1 MIWIINNCALLILG
15 TIAGVLGIS
24 FYFRNKGSAGNIRY
38 YMLFYGV
45 FSALW
50 CLCYAILGVTTD
62 LSFCAGIRTVGLLAI
77 DAFLIN
83 ETLIVTEM
91 AGIRK
96 RTAMFIHIVVCMMSV
111 ADILIYSHKDVDNF
125 VREDGYTRWFA
136 NTEMH
141 LNRTIHNIY
150 EIMMFLLLFI
160 LALIWMKRTKL
171 KRSRRFLKI
180 LIFANFSILFFT
192 IPDTLFPAIGLPGIA
207 TSGLGGAVCTIVM
220 WYGANVINSFDVSVG
235 NITRRVFNFIEA
247 GVIVFDTNRRIAIMN
262 AYAENRM
269 PKGAKTE
276 LREMFSISETD
287 VNAMFEKGANE
298 IYSTRLWDKKGEK
311 AYSVKLNS
319 VKDTYG
325 EPYCILMVFAD
336 ITEEIKLADKFA
348 IASQAKS
355 QFLAQMSH
363 EIRTPINA
371 VLGMNEMI
379 LRESKD
385 DNILEYAAN
394 IDSAGNTLL
403 SLINSILDFSKIE
416 DGKMELVPVKYDTAS
431 LLNDL
436 YHSIIQRAD
445 SKGLAF
451 VMEADRNLPCSLF
464 GDDIRVS
471 QVIMNLLTNAV
482 KYTEKGTVTLSVSIV
497 EMNGKNARLRVSVK
511 DTGIGIK
518 DEDLGRLF
526 ESFERLDEIRNRNIE
541 GTGLGI
547 SIVTSLLRMM
557 GSSLQVNSRYGEGSE
572 FYFVLEQGI
581 SDPTPIGNLQ
591 ERMKK
596 RTEHKDTTDVIN
608 APSARVLLVD
618 DNDMNLKVAKNLLK
632 LCGIKPDMA
641 SSGEEAI
648 EFMRRG
654 TYDVVFLDHMMP
666 KMDGIETLRKLKS
679 EDLVPENTT
688 IIALTANAVVGA
700 REMYLKDGFKDYLS
714 KPMEVKKLVEKLK
727 KYLPESAYAEKTDN
741 TALNAERKDAEAPLP
756 ADDEIMEFYPED
768 PDENSGE
775 LNDGSV
781 YDKEKLTNAG
791 VDVVSGLGYSG
802 NDEEFYG
809 EMLDEF
815 ASSFEGKIAALDGFL
830 AAENWKDYN
839 VKVHAMKSNARMIG
853 AESLSVQALKL
864 EEASK
869 KEDTA
874 YVRENHV
881 LLAESGRKL
890 VEAINESLGR

>member
-1 MIWIINNCALLILG
+1 MIWIINNCALLISG
-15 TIAGVLGIS
+15 TIAGVMGVS
-24 FYFRNKGSAGNIRY
+24 FYMRNRGSAGNIRY

-50 CLCYAILGVTTD
+50 CLSYAVLGVTTE
-62 LSFCAGIRTVGLLAI
+62 LSACAGIRIVGLVAI

-83 ETLIVTEM
+83 ETFLVTEM
-91 AGIRK
+91 SGIHKRK
-96 RTAMFIHIVVCMMSV
+96 ALLIHIAVAAMSV
-111 ADILIYSHKDVDNF
+111 TDLIVYSHKDVDIF
-125 VREDGYTRWFA
+125 VRGDGYTRWYA
-136 NTEMH
+136 NADMQF
-141 LNRTIHNIY
+141 NRTVHNIY
-150 EIMMFLLLFI
+150 EILMFVLLFV
-160 LALIWMKRTKL
+160 LALIWMKRTKI
-171 KRSRRFLKI
+171 KRSRKFLSI
-180 LIFANFSILFFT
+180 LIIANFSILFFT
-192 IPDTLFPAIGLPGIA
+192 IPDTLFPALGLPGIA

-220 WYGANVINSFDVSVG
+220 WYGAIVINSFDVTVG
-235 NITRRVFNFIEA
+235 NITQRAFDFIEA
-247 GVIVFDTNRRIAIMN
+247 GVIVFDTNRNIALMN
-262 AYAENRM
+262 SYAENRLAGG
-269 PKGAKTE
+269 KNCT
-276 LREMFSISETD
+276 LRDLFSISETD
-287 VNAMFEKGANE
+287 INTMFEKGAND

-336 ITEEIKLADKFA
+336 ITEEIELADKFA

-385 DNILEYAAN
+385 NDILEYATN

-445 SKGLAF
+445 SKGLSF
-451 VMEADRNLPCSLF
+451 VMEADPKLPCALF

-471 QVIMNLLTNAV
+471 QIIMNLLTNAV
-482 KYTEKGTVTLSVSIV
+482 KYTDKGTVTLSVSAA
-497 EMNGKNARLRVSVK
+497 EMNAKSIKLHVSVK

-557 GSSLQVNSRYGEGSE
+557 GSSLQVKSRYGEGSE
-572 FYFVLEQGI
+572 FYFVLEQEI
-581 SDPTPIGNLQ
+581 SDPTPIGDLQ
-591 ERMKK
+591 ERMKNHTD
-596 RTEHKDTTDVIN
+596 RKDKADVIS
-608 APSARVLLVD
+608 APGARVLLVD
-618 DNDMNLKVAKNLLK
+618 DNEMNLKVAKNLLK

-648 EFMRRG
+648 GYMRRA
-654 TYDVVFLDHMMP
+654 TYDIVFLDHMMP

-679 EDLVPENTT
+679 EGLVPGCTT
-688 IIALTANAVVGA
+688 VIALTANAVVGA

-714 KPMEVKKLVEKLK
+714 KPIEVKKLVEKLK
-727 KYLPESAYAEKTDN
+727 KYLPESAYTEKAETDDAAHKTGSGRF
-741 TALNAERKDAEAPLP
+741 TQS
-756 ADDEIMEFYPED
+756 DDEEVMEFYPDDSNESSAAED
-768 PDENSGE
+768 ARSG
-775 LNDGSV
+775 
-781 YDKEKLTNAG
+781 YDSDKLASAG
-791 VDVVSGLGYSG
+791 IDVKAGLGYSA
-802 NDEEFYG
+802 NDESIYAEL
-809 EMLDEF
+809 LDEF
-815 ASSFEGKIAALDGFL
+815 AATFDEKISALDGFI
-830 AAENWKDYN
+830 AEENWNDYN
-839 VKVHAMKSNARMIG
+839 IKVHAFKSNARMIG
-853 AESLSVQALKL
+853 AESLSSQALKL
-864 EEASK
+864 EEASGN
-869 KEDTA
+869 EDTG
-874 YVRENHV
+874 YVKENHSIF
-881 LLAESGRKL
+881 AESGRKI
-890 VEAINESLGR
+890 VKAITESRR

>member
-15 TIAGVLGIS
+15 TIAGVMGVS
-24 FYFRNKGSAGNIRY
+24 FYMRNKSSTGNIRY

-50 CLCYAILGVTTD
+50 CISYAVIGVSPD
-62 LSFCAGIRTVGLLAI
+62 LSLCAGIRIVGLIAI
-77 DAFLIN
+77 DGFLIN
-83 ETLIVTEM
+83 ETFIVTEM

-136 NTEMH
+136 NPEMQF
-141 LNRTIHNIY
+141 NRTIHNTY
-150 EIMMFLLLFI
+150 EILMFVLLFV
-160 LALIWMKRTKL
+160 LALIWMKKTKL
-171 KRSRRFLKI
+171 KRSRRFLSI
-180 LIFANFSILFFT
+180 LIIANFSILFFT

-207 TSGLGGAVCTIVM
+207 TSGIGSAVCTIVM

-235 NITRRVFNFIEA
+235 NITHRLFNFIEA
-247 GVIVFDTNRRIAIMN
+247 GVIVFDTDRHISIMN
-262 AYAENRM
+262 AYAENCLSA
-269 PKGAKTE
+269 GSG
-276 LREMFSISETD
+276 REIRDFFSISETD
-287 VNAMFEKGANE
+287 IDAMFTKGANE
-298 IYSTRLWDKKGEK
+298 IYSTRLWDRKGEK

-379 LRESKD
+379 LRESED
-385 DNILEYAAN
+385 SNILEYASN

-403 SLINSILDFSKIE
+403 TLINSILDFSKIE

-431 LLNDL
+431 LLNDI

-451 VMEADRNLPCSLF
+451 VMEADAGLPCALF
-464 GDDIRVS
+464 GDDVRVS
-471 QVIMNLLTNAV
+471 QIIMNLLTNAV
-482 KYTEKGTVTLSVSIV
+482 KYTEKGTVTLTVSSAGSD
-497 EMNGKNARLRVSVK
+497 GKNIKLRVSVK

-526 ESFERLDEIRNRNIE
+526 ESFERLDEIRNHNIE

-557 GSSLQVNSRYGEGSE
+557 GSSLQVKSRYGEGSE

-581 SDPTPIGNLQ
+581 SDPAPVGDLQ
-591 ERMKK
+591 ERMKN
-596 RTEHKDTTDVIN
+596 RTERKNKADIIS
-608 APSARVLLVD
+608 APNARVLLVD
-618 DNDMNLKVAKNLLK
+618 DNDMNLKVARNLLK

-641 SSGEEAI
+641 SSGEEAVGY
-648 EFMRRG
+648 MRRG
-654 TYDVVFLDHMMP
+654 TYDIVFLDHMMP
-666 KMDGIETLRKLKS
+666 EMDGIETLRKLKS
-679 EDLVPENTT
+679 EDLVPENTAVV
-688 IIALTANAVVGA
+688 ALTANAVVGA
-700 REMYLKDGFKDYLS
+700 REMYLKEGFKDYLS
-714 KPMEVKKLVEKLK
+714 KPIEVKKLVEKLK
-727 KYLPESAYAEKTDN
+727 KYLPESAYTEK
-741 TALNAERKDAEAPLP
+741 AEAPAPEEKKDITAPVTAGEEDVL
-756 ADDEIMEFYPED
+756 EFYPD
-768 PDENSGE
+768 
-775 LNDGSV
+775 DGSEGSGSGNRGSA
-781 YDKEKLTNAG
+781 YDSEKLTRAG
-791 VDVVSGLGYSG
+791 VDVSVGLGYSG
-802 NDEEFYG
+802 NDEDFYA
-809 EMLDEF
+809 EMLGEF
-815 ASSFEGKIAALDGFL
+815 ASSFEEKISMLDGFL
-830 AAENWKDYN
+830 AAEDWTNYN
-839 VKVHAMKSNARMIG
+839 IKVHALKSNARMIG
-853 AESLSVQALKL
+853 AEALSLQALKL

-869 KEDTA
+869 KNDA
-874 YVRENHV
+874 DYIRKNHGILAGAGRE
-881 LLAESGRKL
+881 L
-890 VEAINESLGR
+890 VKNITESLA